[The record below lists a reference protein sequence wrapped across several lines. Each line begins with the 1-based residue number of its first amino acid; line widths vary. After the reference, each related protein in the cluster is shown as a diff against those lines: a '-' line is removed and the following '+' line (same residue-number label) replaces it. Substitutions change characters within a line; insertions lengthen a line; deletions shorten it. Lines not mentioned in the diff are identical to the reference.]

1 MNIMNY
7 KENKTN
13 KSIAPLISVLFHA
26 TTQSHIYHL
35 QTDSYAQHKALQKVY
50 EELPDMIDSIV
61 EAYQCEGTPVM
72 GYKAMPYLED
82 SNPLQYFEN
91 VYNQVQM
98 LRYECC
104 SAEDTPIQ
112 NEIDNVCLLFKQ
124 TKYKLKRLV

>member
-1 MNIMNY
+1 MNY

>member
-1 MNIMNY
+1 MNY

-35 QTDSYAQHKALQKVY
+35 QTDSYAQHKALQEVY
-50 EELPDMIDSIV
+50 EELPNLIDSIV

-104 SAEDTPIQ
+104 SKEDTAIQ
-112 NEIDNVCLLFKQ
+112 NEIDNVCLLIKQ

>member
-1 MNIMNY
+1 MNY

-35 QTDSYAQHKALQKVY
+35 QTDSYAQHKAVQKVY
-50 EELPDMIDSIV
+50 EELPDLIDSIV

-112 NEIDNVCLLFKQ
+112 NEIDNVCLLFKR

>member
-1 MNIMNY
+1 MNY

-50 EELPDMIDSIV
+50 KGLPDMIDSIV

-82 SNPLQYFEN
+82 SNPIAYFESLF
-91 VYNQVQM
+91 NQVM
-98 LRYECC
+98 TLRYECC
-104 SAEDTPIQ
+104 SKEDTAIQ
-112 NEIDNVCLLFKQ
+112 NEIDNICLLIKK